1 METRDDRLRR
11 FGLIAGGIVALGLLI
26 WLLLWISFNGL
37 WPEVRDITV
46 VVLAVITMVP
56 LLALAYAVLELTRTA
71 RTIKNELLPVL
82 DELKETTQSVR
93 QTAKIATDF
102 TVKPAVRT
110 AGLVVGFSQAAS
122 VILGQGNARQRREE
136 RQRRAAEA
144 AAQNEEAAD
153 ADR

>member
-11 FGLIAGGIVALGLLI
+11 IGLIAGGIVAFGLVI

-46 VVLAVITMVP
+46 VVLAVVTMAP

-82 DELKETTQSVR
+82 EELKETTQTVR

-110 AGLVVGFSQAAS
+110 AGFVVGFSQAAS
-122 VILGQGNARQRREE
+122 VILGQGHARHRREE
-136 RQRRAAEA
+136 RLRRAAEA
-144 AAQNEEAAD
+144 AAKNEEAAD
-153 ADR
+153 ATR